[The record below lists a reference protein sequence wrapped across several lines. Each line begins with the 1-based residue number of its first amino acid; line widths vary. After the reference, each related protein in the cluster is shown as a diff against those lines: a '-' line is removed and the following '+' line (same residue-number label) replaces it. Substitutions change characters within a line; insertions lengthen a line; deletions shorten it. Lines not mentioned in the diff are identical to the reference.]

1 MRDASKRNL
10 QIIAGDL
17 GILGFLIGIFGI
29 MLLMYYAQDKEKTEC
44 LILFLVLLVPVI
56 FCVFKMRLF
65 SFAITGL
72 MVLSY
77 TVYKIYMWSAWSL
90 PITLISYVWVFIPVW
105 IVGCLSLY
113 EYSSEQ
119 IELKN
124 ELLSGQVE
132 ELVMIDPLTGLYN
145 RKSLYNDLE
154 HQIAYTIRNE
164 MSLSLMIIELKYE
177 QELRSILSKKQFEQ
191 VCQTL
196 AERVEDSLRLE
207 DRLYAVDNRGSVA
220 VLLYCDKA
228 GAGVVAARLRAAIA
242 KKDAFRNV
250 MEKTIKV
257 DVKIGY
263 LQYDKKTISNGM
275 ELFKKT
281 ENELQYDV

>member
-1 MRDASKRNL
+1 M
-10 QIIAGDL
+10 
-17 GILGFLIGIFGI
+17 
-29 MLLMYYAQDKEKTEC
+29 
-44 LILFLVLLVPVI
+44 
-56 FCVFKMRLF
+56 
-65 SFAITGL
+65 
-72 MVLSY
+72 
-77 TVYKIYMWSAWSL
+77 
-90 PITLISYVWVFIPVW
+90 
-105 IVGCLSLY
+105 
-113 EYSSEQ
+113 
-119 IELKN
+119 
-124 ELLSGQVE
+124 
-132 ELVMIDPLTGLYN
+132 
-145 RKSLYNDLE
+145 
-154 HQIAYTIRNE
+154 
-164 MSLSLMIIELKYE
+164 
-177 QELRSILSKKQFEQ
+177 SKKQFEQ